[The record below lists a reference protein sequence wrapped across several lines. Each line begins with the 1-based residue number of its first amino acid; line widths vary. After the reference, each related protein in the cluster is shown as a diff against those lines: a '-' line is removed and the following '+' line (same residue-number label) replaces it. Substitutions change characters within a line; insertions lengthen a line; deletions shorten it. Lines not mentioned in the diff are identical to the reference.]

1 MSTMYIKA
9 QIYGESCFI
18 ERTTSDKDKK
28 TLSYAQKSIRVV
40 CVYCSSD
47 FFSTFMVKL

>member
-9 QIYGESCFI
+9 QTYGESYFI

-28 TLSYAQKSIRVV
+28 NLIIRTKKYSRCL
-40 CVYCSSD
+40 CVL
-47 FFSTFMVKL
+47 FK